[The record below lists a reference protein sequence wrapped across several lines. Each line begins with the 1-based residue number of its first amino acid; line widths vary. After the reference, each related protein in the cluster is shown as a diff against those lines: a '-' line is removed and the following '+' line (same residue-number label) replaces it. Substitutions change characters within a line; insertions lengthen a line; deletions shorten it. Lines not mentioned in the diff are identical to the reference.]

1 MIAALYWS
9 MNIPGQVA
17 MREGLEAQV
26 KIINEQAQQTNA
38 RGIKLIPRIAGDGAE
53 GIEKQIQQ
61 MYEMVA
67 LRPDA
72 IVIQPTDNA
81 ALAKPLRAANRA
93 KIPVIA
99 YDQYIDDGELA
110 AYISSDNFQAGVMG
124 GEYVAAHFDNQ
135 KPIRLILVEYPH
147 VSSTVERVN
156 GFLDALSGNQQKYQ
170 ILKTYEA
177 VEPISGQRAGE
188 RILADFPQ
196 KDSVD
201 VVFTVNDGGGLNV
214 VEALA
219 KAGRNEI
226 FVATIDGDPKSVENI
241 RKNRLTRIDSAQF
254 CGPLGAEAIK
264 AAYNVLRDQP
274 TPRYALIPTFPITRE
289 TLSLYPGWAG
299 PIPQDFKKPW
309 SSLEP
314 MWRGQSRVVIP

>member
-1 MIAALYWS
+1 